1 MNIQLDRVNRD
12 SKVPLYQQLYEILR
26 GKIQNAEWKAGEL
39 VSPESELIEFYQV
52 SRSTVRKVL
61 DILVHEGLI
70 YRQRGRGTFVAH
82 PTLEQG
88 MTRIISFT
96 EDMTQRGYEPGTEV
110 LFAGVVPA
118 PVEIAQKL
126 EVELGEELARIR
138 RLRLADGEP
147 MSVEDSYL
155 IHRYCR
161 DVLKHDYASN
171 PLRGVLEQDYR
182 IRLVRAKQV
191 IRAILAPVDLAQLL
205 LIKPR
210 SALLFIE
217 RVTHSDQGIPIEFLR
232 IYYRAD
238 RYSLYSELGN

>member
-1 MNIQLDRVNRD
+1 MNIQLDRVNRE

-26 GKIQNAEWKAGEL
+26 RKIQNAEWKPGDIIF
-39 VSPESELIEFYQV
+39 PESELIELYQV

-70 YRQRGRGTFVAH
+70 YRQPGRGTFVTH

-96 EDMTQRGYEPGTEV
+96 EDMIQRGYEPGTEV

-126 EVELGEELARIR
+126 EVEPGEELARIR

-147 MSVEDSYL
+147 MSVEDSL
-155 IHRYCR
+155 LVHRYCQG
-161 DVLKHDYASN
+161 VLKHDHASN
-171 PLRGVLEQDYR
+171 PLRRVLEQDYG

-210 SALLFIE
+210 SALLLIE
-217 RVTHSDQGIPIEFLR
+217 RVTYSDQVIPVEFLR

-238 RYSLYSELGN
+238 RYSLYSELVN